1 MCILDS
7 MVLICPQYVPENVSP
22 ISICRG
28 NIFMG
33 HHPTGEIRNF
43 SKKKTKQ
50 QKENLLLVDFLLH
63 FRCRWK
69 IWGLFFM
76 MWNETKKPKE
86 IQKKKKK
93 RNLFSHHLPSPP
105 PHHPLFFFFVKK
117 KKKRK
122 LLERL
127 YDRLLLRSW
136 MRDAAKFSIWTQFS
150 FRIDEGGGKADCF

>member
-1 MCILDS
+1 MIIWRNGRANVTSVGPACFPPKLWNIITSNL
-7 MVLICPQYVPENVSP
+7 YVYTGFYGVDLSTVCTWKCVAYMSVGETFSWVIIQPEKLE
-22 ISICRG
+22 
-28 NIFMG
+28 IFQ
-33 HHPTGEIRNF
+33 
-43 SKKKTKQ
+43 KKTKQ

-105 PHHPLFFFFVKK
+105 LTILYFFF
-117 KKKRK
+117 
-122 LLERL
+122 
-127 YDRLLLRSW
+127 
-136 MRDAAKFSIWTQFS
+136 
-150 FRIDEGGGKADCF
+150 C